1 MLVLVNLISRD
12 YGYAMAGNLGFT
24 TIEQLQLLPEDQ
36 RVPALRKRPESQ
48 WFDRKS
54 ARVKPREL
62 ADAMVAFANAE
73 GGLIALGIWGGAIEG
88 TGFDERLHNGWRQA
102 GRDFARPPVPA
113 HFEVLSCIN
122 ERGDADRLLLIEI
135 DPSEHVHEN
144 VRGEVLLRIGDEN
157 RRLGPME
164 VQELHYDK
172 GGTFFD
178 GTPAPGAALDD
189 LDPNLIDQFVRS
201 VGGRQ
206 RPDAALLARGL
217 LVRSRGQLLPTVAG
231 ILTLGS
237 DPQRFLPEARVRLLR
252 YQGSARETGGRLNVI
267 SDVQGDGALRDQ
279 ILFARRTLRRWLG
292 SVIRLGSGGRFHRA
306 TVIPE
311 RVWLEAVVNAVVHR
325 SYSIGGDHIRVSLFA
340 DRLEVESPGRLPGLV
355 RIETIRSTRFARNPR
370 VARTVLE
377 FGFGRELG
385 EGVDR
390 MFEGME
396 EVGLPDPIYRQGP
409 ASVTVTLLMDPI
421 GARMLRLLPRGS
433 ERFVEFALGNE
444 RVTTAQ
450 AKELLGVSVNT
461 ARRYLTALADAGFLR
476 RESQSARDPHGY
488 WRLTTGPNGGAGAE
502 A

>member
-1 MLVLVNLISRD
+1 MVS
-12 YGYAMAGNLGFT
+12 AMAGDLGFA
-24 TIEQLQLLPEDQ
+24 TIQQLQLLPEDR

-62 ADAMVAFANAE
+62 ADAMVALANAE
-73 GGLIALGIWGGAIEG
+73 GGLIVVGIWGGAIEG
-88 TGFDERLHNGWRQA
+88 TGPDERLHNGWRQA
-102 GRDFARPPVPA
+102 GRDFTRPPVPA
-113 HFEVLSCIN
+113 HYEVVACIN
-122 ERGDADRLLLIEI
+122 ERGDADRLLIIEV
-135 DPSEHVHEN
+135 DASEHVHEN
-144 VRGEVLLRIGDEN
+144 VRGEVLLRVGDEN

-164 VQELHYDK
+164 ASELRYDK

-178 GTPAPGAALDD
+178 GTPVAGAARDD
-189 LDPNLIDQFVRS
+189 LDPNLIDRFLRS
-201 VGGRQ
+201 VGGNQ
-206 RPDAALLARGL
+206 RPDDALLARGL
-217 LVRSRGQLLPTVAG
+217 LTSSRGQLLPTVAG
-231 ILTLGS
+231 ILTLGTG
-237 DPQRFLPEARVRLLR
+237 PQRFLPEARIRLLR
-252 YQGSARETGGRLNVI
+252 CQGSARETGERLNVI
-267 SDVQGDGALRDQ
+267 SDVHGDGALRDQ

-292 SVIRLGSGGRFHRA
+292 SVIRLGPGGRFHRA

-311 RVWLEAVVNAVVHR
+311 RVWLEAIVNAVVHR

-409 ASVTVTLLMDPI
+409 ASVIVTLLMDPI

-433 ERFVEFALGNE
+433 ERFVEFALGNG
-444 RVTTAQ
+444 RVTTAE
-450 AKELLGVSVNT
+450 AKDLLGVSVNT
-461 ARRYLTALADAGFLR
+461 ARRYLTVLADAGYLR

-488 WRLTTGPNGGAGAE
+488 WRMTTGPAGGAGAD

>member
-1 MLVLVNLISRD
+1 
-12 YGYAMAGNLGFT
+12 MAGDLGFT
-24 TIEQLQLLPEDQ
+24 TIEQLQLLPEDR
-36 RVPALRKRPESQ
+36 RVPALRKRHEGQ

-54 ARVKPREL
+54 ARVKPRDL

-73 GGLIALGIWGGAIEG
+73 GGLIVVGIWSGTIEG
-88 TGFDERLHNGWRQA
+88 TGSDEGLQNGWRQA

-113 HFEVLSCIN
+113 RVELVPCVNHQGN
-122 ERGDADRLLLIEI
+122 PDQLLIIEI
-135 DPSEHVHEN
+135 EASEHVHEN
-144 VRGEVLLRIGDEN
+144 VRGEVLLRVGDEN

-164 VQELHYDK
+164 ASELRYDK

-178 GTPAPGAALDD
+178 GTPVAGAARDD
-189 LDPNLIDQFVRS
+189 LDAGLVDAFLRS
-201 VGGRQ
+201 VGGSAQ
-206 RPDAALLARGL
+206 TDDALLARGL
-217 LVRSRGQLLPTVAG
+217 LTSSRGQALPSVAG
-231 ILTLGS
+231 ILTLCAG
-237 DPQRFLPEARVRLLR
+237 PQRFLPEARIRLLR
-252 YQGSARETGGRLNVI
+252 YQGSARESGGRLNVI
-267 SDVQGDGALRDQ
+267 SDIQGDGALRDQ

-311 RVWLEAVVNAVVHR
+311 RVWLEAIVNAVVHR
-325 SYSIGGDHIRVSLFA
+325 SYSIGGDHIRVSLFT

-396 EVGLPDPIYRQGP
+396 EVGLPDPVYRQGP
-409 ASVTVTLLMDPI
+409 ASVIVTLLMDPI
-421 GARMLRLLPRGS
+421 GARVLRLLPQGS
-433 ERFVEFALGNE
+433 ERFVEFVLGNE
-444 RVTTAQ
+444 RVTTAE

-488 WRLTTGPNGGAGAE
+488 WRVTTGPVGGAGTDA
-502 A
+502 

>member
-1 MLVLVNLISRD
+1 
-12 YGYAMAGNLGFT
+12 MAGDRGFT
-24 TIEQLQLLPEDQ
+24 TIEQLQLLPEDE
-36 RVPALRKRPESQ
+36 RVPALRRRREGQ

-62 ADAMVAFANAE
+62 ADAMVALANAE
-73 GGLIALGIWGGAIEG
+73 GGLIVVGIWSGTIEG
-88 TGFDERLHNGWRQA
+88 TGSDEGLQNGWRQA

-113 HFEVLSCIN
+113 RFELVPCVN
-122 ERGDADRLLLIEI
+122 HQGNPDQLLIVEI
-135 DPSEHVHEN
+135 EASEHVHEN
-144 VRGEVLLRIGDEN
+144 VRGEVLLRVGDEN
-157 RRLGPME
+157 RRLGPMGAS
-164 VQELHYDK
+164 ELRFDK

-178 GTPAPGAALDD
+178 GTPVASAARDD
-189 LDPNLIDQFVRS
+189 LDAGLVDAFLRS
-201 VGGRQ
+201 VGGPARA
-206 RPDAALLARGL
+206 DDALLARGL
-217 LVRSRGQLLPTVAG
+217 LTSGRGQLLPTVAG
-231 ILTLGS
+231 ILTLGAG
-237 DPQRFLPEARVRLLR
+237 PQRFLPEARIRLLR
-252 YQGSARETGGRLNVI
+252 YQGSAHETGGRLNVI

-292 SVIRLGSGGRFHRA
+292 SVIRLGTGGRFHRA

-311 RVWLEAVVNAVVHR
+311 RVWLEAIVNAVVHR

-355 RIETIRSTRFARNPR
+355 RVETIRRTRFARNPR

-396 EVGLPDPIYRQGP
+396 GVGLPDPIYRQGP
-409 ASVTVTLLMDPI
+409 ASVIVTLLMDPI
-421 GARMLRLLPRGS
+421 GARMLRLLPQGS

-461 ARRYLTALADAGFLR
+461 ARRYLTALADAGYLR
-476 RESQSARDPHGY
+476 RESQSARDPHGF
-488 WRLTTGPNGGAGAE
+488 WRLNRGTSGGAGMDA
-502 A
+502 

>member
-1 MLVLVNLISRD
+1 MVS
-12 YGYAMAGNLGFT
+12 AMAGDLGFT
-24 TIEQLQLLPEDQ
+24 TIQQLQLLPEDQ

-73 GGLIALGIWGGAIEG
+73 GGLIAVGIWGGAIEG
-88 TGFDERLHNGWRQA
+88 MGPDERLHNGWRQA

-113 HFEVLSCIN
+113 HFEVVPCIN
-122 ERGDADRLLLIEI
+122 ERGDADRLLIIEI
-135 DPSEHVHEN
+135 DASEHVHEN

-178 GTPAPGAALDD
+178 GTPAPGAAGDD
-189 LDPNLIDQFVRS
+189 LDPNLIDRFLRS

-206 RPDAALLARGL
+206 RPDDALLARGL

-252 YQGSARETGGRLNVI
+252 YQGSVRETGERSNVV

-292 SVIRLGSGGRFHRA
+292 AAIRLGPSGRFRR
-306 TVIPE
+306 TTLIPE
-311 RVWLEAVVNAVVHR
+311 KVWLEAIVNAVVHR
-325 SYSIGGDHIRVSLFA
+325 SYSVGGDHIRVSLFA

-370 VARTVLE
+370 VARAVLE

-390 MFEGME
+390 MFEDME
-396 EVGLPDPIYRQGP
+396 QAGLPDPVYRQGP
-409 ASVTVTLLMDPI
+409 ASVTVALLMDPI
-421 GARMLRLLPRGS
+421 GARMRRLLPQGS
-433 ERFVEFALGNE
+433 ERFVEFVLGTE

-461 ARRYLTALADAGFLR
+461 ARRYLAALADAGYLQH
-476 RESQSARDPHGY
+476 ESKSARDPHGY
-488 WRLTTGPNGGAGAE
+488 WRLTTRTDDPTGR
-502 A
+502 

>member
-1 MLVLVNLISRD
+1 
-12 YGYAMAGNLGFT
+12 
-24 TIEQLQLLPEDQ
+24 
-36 RVPALRKRPESQ
+36 
-48 WFDRKS
+48 
-54 ARVKPREL
+54 
-62 ADAMVAFANAE
+62 MV
-73 GGLIALGIWGGAIEG
+73 GIWSGAIEG
-88 TGFDERLHNGWRQA
+88 TGPDERLHNGWRQA

-113 HFEVLSCIN
+113 HFEVVPCIN
-122 ERGDADRLLLIEI
+122 ERGDADRLLIIEI
-135 DPSEHVHEN
+135 DASEHVHEN
-144 VRGEVLLRIGDEN
+144 VRGEVLLRVGDEN

-164 VQELHYDK
+164 ASELRYDK

-178 GTPAPGAALDD
+178 GTPVAGAARDD
-189 LDPNLIDQFVRS
+189 LDPEPHRPVPSLSR
-201 VGGRQ
+201 RHQ
-206 RPDAALLARGL
+206 RPDDALLGAGSAH
-217 LVRSRGQLLPTVAG
+217 VEPGPALPTVAG
-231 ILTLGS
+231 ILTLGTG
-237 DPQRFLPEARVRLLR
+237 PQRFLPEARIRLLR
-252 YQGSARETGGRLNVI
+252 YQGSARESGGRLNVI
-267 SDVQGDGALRDQ
+267 SDIQGDGALRDQ

-311 RVWLEAVVNAVVHR
+311 RVWLEAIVNAVVHR

-409 ASVTVTLLMDPI
+409 ASVIVTLLMDPI

-433 ERFVEFALGNE
+433 ERFVEFALGNG
-444 RVTTAQ
+444 RVTTAE
-450 AKELLGVSVNT
+450 ARELLGVSVNT
-461 ARRYLTALADAGFLR
+461 ARRHLTALADAGYLR

-488 WRLTTGPNGGAGAE
+488 WRLTTGPLGGAGTDA
-502 A
+502 